1 MGHAL
6 ARNHEAHEPVA
17 PHLVPLDQPAE
28 EEQKPERVDDSTS
41 DASEGALTDLEHR
54 VLRLEAQFP
63 RHSARKNE
71 RIRRD
76 LGISTTRYYQI
87 LGTLIE
93 KPEALASEPTLV
105 ARLRRLQ
112 HTRASER
119 LARRELRQS
128 LSRATQEKIR

>member
-1 MGHAL
+1 MGYALLHAVHDPHYETSDTPS
-6 ARNHEAHEPVA
+6 REAHP
-17 PHLVPLDQPAE
+17 DQA
-28 EEQKPERVDDSTS
+28 
-41 DASEGALTDLEHR
+41 DAASNLSDLEQA
-54 VLRLEAQFP
+54 VLRLENQFP

-76 LGISTTRYYQI
+76 LRISTTRYYQI

-93 KPEALASEPTLV
+93 KPEALAFDPTLV

-119 LARRELRQS
+119 LARREIRQS